1 MIHPLP
7 LSLSAFAL
15 LCCIPPAATAQTL
28 PPTETPG
35 AGLPGLGIVEA
46 PSFLLVEHQT
56 GVPALALPANRQP
69 STVQRA
75 PAPTRPHGLA
85 GARVRVLAFIRAA
98 EIRHALP
105 GGLLEALVE
114 VESAFRPDAVSRA
127 GAMGLAQLMP
137 ATARALGVL
146 NPFDARAN
154 VDGGAR
160 FLRAMLDRF
169 GSVSLALAAYNA
181 GPGAVV
187 RSRGVPANS
196 ETPAYVRKV
205 LSAWSFGG
213 LR

>member
-7 LSLSAFAL
+7 LSLSAIAL
-15 LCCIPPAATAQTL
+15 LCCMPRAATAQIL
-28 PPTETPG
+28 PPTEQLDLDAPDRRSEE
-35 AGLPGLGIVEA
+35 V
-46 PSFLLVEHQT
+46 PSFLLVEHRT
-56 GVPALALPANRQP
+56 GAPALLAQATAAP
-69 STVQRA
+69 STYQKNS
-75 PAPTRPHGLA
+75 APTRPHGLA
-85 GARVRVLAFIRAA
+85 SARVRVLAFIRAA
-98 EIRHALP
+98 EMRHALP

-137 ATARALGVL
+137 GTARALGIL